1 MIHIGV
7 LKERADRRVTVL
19 APSGVERLKD
29 KAGILVQ
36 RDAGRS
42 AGFTNDAYVAAGAK
56 LVDTAEEVVSRSDIL
71 LSYDH
76 HYEGQAL
83 NGNKTFIGTFNF
95 LWKPEHVARYL
106 HPGVAVHS
114 LDMIPR
120 STLAQA
126 MDVLSS
132 VGSISGYQ
140 AVLLAAE
147 RSLATVPMITSAG
160 GTLRPAKFL
169 VMGAGVAGLQA
180 IATARRLGAVV
191 KAYDVRAASKEEV
204 ESLGA
209 TFIEVEGAV
218 DDSKG
223 SGYASQQSDEFLQ
236 KIRDRIHEEA
246 SKADVVITTARVPGR
261 KAPLLITTEMV
272 MGMKPGAVIVD
283 IAAATGGNCELTQ
296 PDRTVM
302 HNEVTIL
309 GPTSIECSCAHSTS
323 FLLSNNYVAFIE
335 HLLKKQDVAAEDPIL
350 RSTLVVRDGQSVNE
364 RVLALQAAAN

>member
-1 MIHIGV
+1 MVRIGI

-19 APSGVERLKD
+19 APAGVERLKD
-29 KAGILVQ
+29 KAEILVQ

-42 AGFTNDAYVAAGAK
+42 AGFTNDAYEAAGGK
-56 LVDTAEEVVSRSDIL
+56 LVGSAEEVMSGADIL

-76 HYEGQAL
+76 HYDGEEL
-83 NGNKTFIGTFNF
+83 NGDKTFIGVFNF
-95 LWKPEHVARYL
+95 LWMPEQVGRYL
-106 HPGVAVHS
+106 HPGVTVHS
-114 LDMIPR
+114 LDLIPR

-160 GTLRPAKFL
+160 GTLRPAQFL

-218 DDSKG
+218 DDSNG
-223 SGYASQQSDEFLQ
+223 GGYASQQSEAFLQ

-261 KAPLLITTEMV
+261 KAPLLITEEMV
-272 MGMKPGAVIVD
+272 MGMKPGAVVVD
-283 IAAATGGNCELTQ
+283 IAAATGGNCALTKA
-296 PDRTVM
+296 DKTVM

-335 HLLKKQDVAAEDPIL
+335 HLLKNKEVDADDPIL
-350 RSTLVVRDGQSVNE
+350 RSTLVVRDGASVNE
-364 RVLALQAAAN
+364 RVLALQTAAN